1 MCAYHRYWKRGSIVR
16 ALENIENVLG
26 QVLISSRKS
35 SHYAWRDSGGFPEG
49 WGGGGESSILAK
61 GRLRLTQP

>member
-35 SHYAWRDSGGFPEG
+35 SHYAWRDSGGLPE
-49 WGGGGESSILAK
+49 GGGGLYL
-61 GRLRLTQP
+61 G

>member
-1 MCAYHRYWKRGSIVR
+1 MCAYHRYWKSGSIVR

-35 SHYAWRDSGGFPEG
+35 SHYAWRDLGELPE
-49 WGGGGESSILAK
+49 GGGGSILAK

>member
-35 SHYAWRDSGGFPEG
+35 GHYAWRDSGRLPE
-49 WGGGGESSILAK
+49 GGGGGGALSWLKE
-61 GRLRLTQP
+61 G